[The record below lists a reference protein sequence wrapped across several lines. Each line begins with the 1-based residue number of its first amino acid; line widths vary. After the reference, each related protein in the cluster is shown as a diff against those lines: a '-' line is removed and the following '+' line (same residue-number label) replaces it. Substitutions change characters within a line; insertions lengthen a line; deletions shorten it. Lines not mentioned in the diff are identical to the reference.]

1 MLPPTEGISCKIQIL
16 TRKQMF
22 RRLPIALTQVQAG
35 STSEKLLNETCQTIK
50 PLYRAK
56 EIVKEVYNNTII
68 SIEM

>member
-1 MLPPTEGISCKIQIL
+1 
-16 TRKQMF
+16 MF
-22 RRLPIALTQVQAG
+22 RRLPIALTQVQAV
-35 STSEKLLNETCQTIK
+35 STSEKLLNEICQTIK